1 MKYFLVFL
9 IIFNLSNTTI
19 YAESNWFDFLT
30 PYRLNIGLTND
41 QISLITSLDRDL
53 TSYDSDGDPYSD
65 QKSGKAK
72 IAKKEVCHKTT
83 NGNVSVGRCKTR
95 NNDESTK
102 DWYNSPPIL
111 SISLDT
117 KPNYIWAGLGYNL
130 GFTYTNIKSD
140 IVDYPIKNEESEF
153 QLTYLLFTPTIF
165 YVFGNKLL
173 GKDGNF
179 SFLIATSTGYTIYEN
194 IEIKRTGTGETSGY
208 DIKGGKETS
217 GKRRSYISSSYF
229 EIDWMYLF
237 LKYGRDKLGFKTKFD
252 GVDEDQMDVISRFVK
267 FGFNYYL

>member
-1 MKYFLVFL
+1 MVIL
-9 IIFNLSNTTI
+9 NLSNTTI
-19 YAESNWFDFLT
+19 FAESNWYDFLT

-41 QISLITSLDRDL
+41 QISLTTSLDRDL
-53 TSYDSDGDPYSD
+53 TGYDSDGNPYSD
-65 QKSGKAK
+65 QKSDKAK
-72 IAKKEVCHKTT
+72 KAKNEVCHKTT
-83 NGNVSVGRCKTR
+83 KGNVSSGRCKTR
-95 NNDESTK
+95 NNDESTR

-153 QLTYLLFTPTIF
+153 KLTYLLFTPTIF

-173 GKDGNF
+173 GKDGDF
-179 SFLIATSTGYTIYEN
+179 SFLIATGPAFPIYEN
-194 IEIKRTGTGETSGY
+194 IEIKRASTGETSGY
-208 DIKGGKETS
+208 DTDGGKTRS
-217 GKRRSYISSSYF
+217 GKSRSYIPSTYF

-237 LKYGRDKLGFKTKFD
+237 LRYGGEILAFKTKFD
-252 GVDEDQMDVISRFVK
+252 GVDEDQMEVRSRYVK